1 MRETGPPDAAG
12 TAGRGGPDGA
22 PGSVGGAE
30 GRPVDEVDEVD
41 GVLLEELPR
50 VWTGAFGWMRFID
63 DATDW
68 SVLRAV

>member
-30 GRPVDEVDEVD
+30 GRPVDEVD